1 MKLKDGFITHMFD
14 DTQVLIGTE
23 EVSFKGIVNSNRTAA
38 YIVDCLKTDTTES
51 QIVEKMLKKYDAD
64 RAVVEEDVHMIIQ
77 KLRDIGAID
86 E

>member
-1 MKLKDGFITHMFD
+1 MKLKDGFVTHMFD

-38 YIVDCLKTDTTES
+38 FIVDCLKTDTTES
-51 QIVEKMLKKYDAD
+51 QIVEKMLKKYDVN
-64 RAVVEEDVHMIIQ
+64 RAVVEKDVHLIIQ
-77 KLRDIGAID
+77 KLRGIGAID

>member
-1 MKLKDGFITHMFD
+1 MKLKDGFVTHMFD

-38 YIVDCLKTDTTES
+38 FIVDCFKTDTTES
-51 QIVEKMLKKYDAD
+51 QVVEKMIEKYDAD
-64 RAVVEEDVHMIIQ
+64 KAVIEEDVHMIIQ
-77 KLRDIGAID
+77 KLQSIGALD

>member
-38 YIVDCLKTDTTES
+38 FIVDCLKTDITES
-51 QIVEKMLKKYDAD
+51 QVVEKMLKKYDAD
-64 RAVVEEDVHMIIQ
+64 RAVVEENVHMIIQ